1 MYRRV
6 ANSPV
11 GRPVDKGARVRGTS
25 TRRQMTQPVAP
36 MDGSVSQSGLE
47 RTGAGV
53 LVRRQR
59 CQIATRQQPE
69 GRGRR
74 QARARVHVGGP
85 KPGVGYWEMM
95 SRGKR
100 RRGRTD
106 EGRNKDDERR
116 IADQGRKRARGSVG
130 SSQKLVRQQGG
141 ANRRTSR
148 GSKACLAGQWQP
160 RSGQGR
166 PSSMSSQHHQAG
178 TVTKTRG

>member
-1 MYRRV
+1 MPGVSQELRQVPSKGPGARPKDMYRRV

-100 RRGRTD
+100 RRGRRT
-106 EGRNKDDERR
+106 EERRNKDDVKDGSPSKEGSGRG
-116 IADQGRKRARGSVG
+116 DQLGV
-130 SSQKLVRQQGG
+130 VR
-141 ANRRTSR
+141 S
-148 GSKACLAGQWQP
+148 W
-160 RSGQGR
+160 
-166 PSSMSSQHHQAG
+166 
-178 TVTKTRG
+178 